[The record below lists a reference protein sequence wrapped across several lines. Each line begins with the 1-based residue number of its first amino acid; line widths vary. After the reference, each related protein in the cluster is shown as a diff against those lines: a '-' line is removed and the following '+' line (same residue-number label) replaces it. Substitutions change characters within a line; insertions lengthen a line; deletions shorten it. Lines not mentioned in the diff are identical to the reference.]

1 MRVFVAGAT
10 GVLGRRA
17 VRALAVAGHDVTALV
32 RSPAKAA
39 IARSLGAT
47 PVEASLFEPD
57 QLRAVIAGH
66 DAVCNLATHIPPLA
80 RAADRR
86 SWDENSRIRSEGSH
100 NLVDAALATGATCYV
115 QESIAFLYGD
125 HGDELI
131 DASTTPIVDSS
142 PTGPVRA
149 AEAQAARFAASGGR
163 GVVLRFGGLV
173 ASDSDQTLTILRAA
187 RRGLAIEPGR
197 AESWFPSIAADDAAT
212 AVVAALAAPSGTY
225 DVVDDEPM
233 RRRDSRSVLAAAVG
247 RKRLHALPSMKRVV
261 GPLADSQRVSNRRF
275 RDTTG
280 WAPGVAGLRDGWPAT
295 ADAAGLEPALRAK
308 VRLLLWL
315 LALGNLGVGIQA
327 ALTPRSF
334 YNDFPFGRGWVAMD
348 GPYNEHLV
356 RDVGTL
362 NLALVVLVFAALVI
376 GTRPIVRTAMIVWLV
391 NAVPHLVYHLRH
403 LVMIMPGVDKFAI
416 VATLG
421 FAAVAPV
428 VVLMWTRSRPPAP
441 TVRPPAPTVSEPAPT
456 VRT

>member
-17 VRALAVAGHDVTALV
+17 VRALAAAGHDVTALV
-32 RSPAKAA
+32 RSPAKAK

-47 PVEASLFEPD
+47 AVEASLFDPD
-57 QLRAVIAGH
+57 QLRAVVAGH

-80 RAADRR
+80 RAGDPRA
-86 SWDENSRIRSEGSH
+86 WDENNRIRSEGSH
-100 NLVDAALATGATCYV
+100 NLVDAALAAGASCYI

-125 HGDELI
+125 HGDEWI
-131 DASTTPIVDSS
+131 DASTTPIADRA

-149 AEAQAARFAASGGR
+149 AEAQAARFASDRRR
-163 GVVLRFGGLV
+163 GVVLRFGGFV
-173 ASDSDQTLTILRAA
+173 APESDQTRTILRAA

-197 AESWFPSIAADDAAT
+197 GDGWFPSIAADDAAT

-233 RRRDSRSVLAAAVG
+233 RRRDSRSALAAAVG
-247 RKRLHALPSMKRVV
+247 RKRLRPVPSVKRVV
-261 GPLADSQRVSNRRF
+261 GPLAESQRVSNRRF
-275 RDTTG
+275 RDATG
-280 WAPGVAGLRDGWPAT
+280 WAPDVASLRDGWPAT
-295 ADAAGLEPALRAK
+295 ANAAGVEPALTGR
-308 VRLLLWL
+308 VRLMLWL

-334 YNDFPFGRGWVAMD
+334 YNDFPLGRGWVAMD

-362 NLALVVLVFAALVI
+362 NLALVVLMFAALAI
-376 GTRPIVRTAMIVWLV
+376 GTRPMVRTAMVVWLV

-403 LVMIMPGVDKFAI
+403 LTMMMPGADKFGI
-416 VATLG
+416 VVTLG

-428 VVLMWTRSRPPAP
+428 VILIWTRSRPPAP
-441 TVRPPAPTVSEPAPT
+441 TVGT
-456 VRT
+456 